1 MTAGFGV
8 EGRTAIVG
16 GSSSGLGYAVAE
28 LLARSG
34 AKVMVVS
41 RSQERVVKAV
51 ESIRG
56 AGGGEVEGLAADFTD
71 DNAPAAVVEA
81 TRDAFGPPQIVVT
94 NSGGPPGMPAVAAT
108 AKDLQAASELLLLPV
123 QRFAELT
130 LPGMREAGWGRFVA
144 ITSIAVREPIPG
156 LVLSNAIRAA
166 VTGYLKS
173 LSDEVAA
180 DGVTIN
186 SVCPGYTAT
195 DRLGELAAMV
205 AERDGVT
212 TEDVFAGWAAQAP
225 VGRLLRP
232 EEVASAVS
240 FLCSEGASGITGVA
254 LPVDGGLGRSL
265 V

>member
-1 MTAGFGV
+1 MMTGRGV
-8 EGRTAIVG
+8 EGRTAIIG

-34 AKVMVVS
+34 ARVMVVS
-41 RSQERVVKAV
+41 RSEDRVAKAV
-51 ESIRG
+51 DNIRSV
-56 AGGGEVEGLAADFTD
+56 GGGAVEGFVADFTD
-71 DNAPAAVVEA
+71 EDAPAAVVTA
-81 TRDAFGPPQIVVT
+81 ARDAFGPPEIVVT
-94 NSGGPPGMPAVAAT
+94 NSGGPPGMPATSAT
-108 AKDLQAASELLLLPV
+108 AKDLQGASELLLLPV

-130 LPGMREAGWGRFVA
+130 LPAMREKGWGRFVA

-173 LSDEVAA
+173 LSDEVAGE
-180 DGVTIN
+180 GVTIN

-212 TEDVFAGWAAQAP
+212 VDDVFAGWAAQAP

-232 EEVASAVS
+232 EEVASAVG
-240 FLCSEGASGITGVA
+240 FLCSEAASGITGVA